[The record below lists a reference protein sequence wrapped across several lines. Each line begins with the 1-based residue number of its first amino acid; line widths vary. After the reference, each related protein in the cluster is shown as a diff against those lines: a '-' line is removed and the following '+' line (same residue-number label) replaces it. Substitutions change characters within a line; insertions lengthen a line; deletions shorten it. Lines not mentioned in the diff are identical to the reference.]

1 MYMKPLQVLLTI
13 MSALLLQAMPA
24 SAQREV
30 PLRKIRAEKQ
40 TTELTLLDKIESDT
54 RRKIYQYNEY
64 GYITSVMEYSK
75 AANEQTW
82 QLSTDQSYIQEYTFD
97 DNGWCTS
104 RIKYNVDSNGNKTTV
119 VDKGEATVENG
130 QVWER
135 YYMTDN
141 SRNSHLKWA
150 SAYDQWDNKVVEIV
164 YGYDED
170 ENKEY
175 IEEYTERK
183 YTGPV
188 DKYASHYHYNQIAST
203 MLVYELRAVPYW
215 GEKPTNVNDLQ
226 VLNWY
231 KTEWQTIGNKLYHL
245 IYRKPDEIS
254 TVGELAGKT
263 MVKEEE
269 EEYLLNADG
278 TRPVSVI
285 RRRFYDMNSTSP
297 DYETIIENT
306 YTCEWDSY
314 GRLLNLTIYH
324 GSSELERTEQYTY
337 ADNYAKQLT
346 AQEAA
351 MAIGIDLRG
360 GLPYYFPEDDD
371 LFCGHVSTYKFSYYL
386 YDKGTEEGTYVWDA
400 DGRLTGGTWKETGE
414 WYDPDNDTTHPYT
427 ENGEVRV
434 GYNSDGHMAWQI
446 DHNISDGDFWK
457 NEYVYDRG
465 MWIGVREYSGESF
478 DGPWILEYETLD
490 NYRTRHK
497 SKSRAVAKSPAFV
510 DDLSEGFHNIEH
522 NDGVWSSYGAY
533 FVEGGIVRDGHLYQ
547 SLVSN
552 AVVPSNPENNYT
564 DPLMPYAGLENE
576 DAFSVG
582 TQGWVYSWSVDDNN
596 WECASAPQSATRVYA
611 MDDHIVSDQYNS
623 NKEIVNSTS
632 YYSDSEGRLIE
643 ERNSQGGGITYEYL
657 SGTDNYLLES
667 VKTDA
672 DGTRHVC
679 HYYYSKHN
687 YVDPT
692 GINEVEASRTAD
704 NKCYDLQGRH
714 VSTPTAHGIYIING
728 KKICK

>member
-119 VDKGEATVENG
+119 VDKGEVTVENG

-141 SRNSHLKWA
+141 SGNSHLKLA

-164 YGYDED
+164 YGYDEV

-188 DKYASHYHYNQIAST
+188 DKYASHYEYYEIAHT
-203 MLVYELRAVPYW
+203 MLVYELKAAAYW

-226 VLNWY
+226 VLTCY

-245 IYRKPDEIS
+245 IYRGAGEIS
-254 TVGELAGKT
+254 TVGEPAGKT
-263 MVKEEE
+263 MVKSEE

-278 TRPVSVI
+278 TRPVSII
-285 RRRFYDMNSTSP
+285 RRVYDMNSTGS
-297 DYETIIENT
+297 DYEPRIEST

-351 MAIGIDLRG
+351 MTLDAELRG
-360 GLPYYFPEDDD
+360 GLPDYFPEDCY
-371 LFCGHVSTYKFSYYL
+371 LHFGHVSTYKFSYYL

-414 WYDPDNDTTHPYT
+414 WYDPDNDTTHPYI

-434 GYNSDGHMAWQI
+434 GYNSDGHMAWLI
-446 DHNISDGDFWK
+446 DHNISDGDFFK
-457 NEYVYDRG
+457 EEYVYDRG

-522 NDGVWSSYGAY
+522 NDGVWSSYGEY
-533 FVEGGIVRDGHLYQ
+533 FVEVGIVIYGNLYQ

-576 DAFSVG
+576 DDSSVES
-582 TQGWVYSWSVDDNN
+582 QRWVYIWSVDNNN
-596 WECASAPQSATRVYA
+596 WECASVPQSATRVYA

-692 GINEVEASRTAD
+692 GINEVETSRTAD

>member
-119 VDKGEATVENG
+119 VDKGEVTVENG

-141 SRNSHLKWA
+141 SGNSHLKLA

-188 DKYASHYHYNQIAST
+188 DKYASHYEYYEIAHT
-203 MLVYELRAVPYW
+203 MLVYELKAAAYW

-226 VLNWY
+226 VLTCY

-263 MVKEEE
+263 MVKAEE

-351 MAIGIDLRG
+351 MTLDAELRG
-360 GLPYYFPEDDD
+360 GLPDYFPEDCY
-371 LFCGHVSTYKFSYYL
+371 LHFGHVSTYKWSEYL
-386 YDKGTEEGTYVWDA
+386 SEKGTEEGTYVWDA

-414 WYDPDNDTTHPYT
+414 WYDPDNDTTHPYI

-434 GYNSDGHMAWQI
+434 GYNSDGHMAWLI
-446 DHNISDGDFWK
+446 DHNISDGDFFK
-457 NEYVYDRG
+457 EEYVYDRG
-465 MWIGVREYSGESF
+465 MWIGVREYSGERF
-478 DGPWILEYETLD
+478 DGPWILEHESLD

-522 NDGVWSSYGAY
+522 NDGVWSSYGEY
-533 FVEGGIVRDGHLYQ
+533 FVEVGIVIYGNLYQ

-564 DPLMPYAGLENE
+564 DPLMPYAGLEN
-576 DAFSVG
+576 DDVSSVG

-596 WECASAPQSATRVYA
+596 WECASVPQSATRVYA

-692 GINEVEASRTAD
+692 GINEVETSRTAD

-714 VSTPTAHGIYIING
+714 VSTPTARGIYIING

>member
-1 MYMKPLQVLLTI
+1 MNMKTSTFLLTI
-13 MSALLLQAMPA
+13 MSALLFQALPA

-97 DNGWCTS
+97 DNGMCTS
-104 RIKYNVDSNGNKTTV
+104 RIKYNVDSNGNKTSV
-119 VDKGEATVENG
+119 VDKGEVTVENG

-135 YYMTDN
+135 YYYTDN
-141 SRNSHLKWA
+141 SGNIHLDEA
-150 SAYDQWDNKVVEIV
+150 FAYDQWDNKVVEID
-164 YGYDED
+164 YGYDEY

-175 IEEYTERK
+175 IKEYTERK

-188 DKYASHYHYNQIAST
+188 DKYASHYNYYEIKGN
-203 MLVYELRAVPYW
+203 MLVYELRAVDNL
-215 GEKPTNVNDLQ
+215 GEKPTKINDLT
-226 VLNWY
+226 VLEWR

-245 IYRKPDEIS
+245 IYQKPYEDF

-263 MVKEEE
+263 MVKTEE

-278 TRPVSVI
+278 TRPVSAI
-285 RRRFYDMNSTSP
+285 RRRFEYNSTSS
-297 DYETIIENT
+297 DYEARIEST
-306 YTCEWDSY
+306 YTWEWDSY
-314 GRLLNLTIYH
+314 GRLLNLTIYR
-324 GSSELERTEQYTY
+324 GSSELERTERYTY

-351 MAIGIDLRG
+351 IDLRG
-360 GLPYYFPEDDD
+360 GLPDYFPEDSY
-371 LFCGHVSTYKFSYYL
+371 LHCGHVSTYKISYYI
-386 YDKGTEEGTYVWDA
+386 YDTGTEEGTCVWDA

-427 ENGEVRV
+427 DYGEVRV
-434 GYNSDGHMAWQI
+434 GYNSDGHMAWLI
-446 DHNISDGDFWK
+446 DHDISDGDYLK
-457 NEYVYDRG
+457 IEYVYDRG
-465 MWIGVREYSGESF
+465 MWIGEREYSGESF
-478 DGPWILEYETLD
+478 DGPWILEYETMG
-490 NYRTRHK
+490 NSRTRHK
-497 SKSRAVAKSPAFV
+497 SKSRAAAKSPAFV
-510 DDLSEGFHNIEH
+510 DDLSEGYHDIDH
-522 NDGVWSSYGAY
+522 NDGIWYSRGGYY
-533 FVEGGIVRDGHLYQ
+533 VEEGIVRYGELYQ
-547 SLVSN
+547 TLLSN

-564 DPLMPYAGLENE
+564 DPLMPFASEDDDTASYA
-576 DAFSVG
+576 DI
-582 TQGWVYSWSVDDNN
+582 TWRYIWSADENN
-596 WECASAPQSATRVYA
+596 WQCELAPQSASRVYA

-692 GINEVEASRTAD
+692 GINEVEVSRTAD
-704 NKCYDLQGRH
+704 NKCYDLQGRQ
-714 VSTPTAHGIYIING
+714 VLTPTARGIYIVNG
-728 KKICK
+728 KKIFK

>member
-1 MYMKPLQVLLTI
+1 MKPLQVLLTI

-119 VDKGEATVENG
+119 VDKGEVTVENG

-141 SRNSHLKWA
+141 SGNSHLKLA

-164 YGYDED
+164 YGYDEV

-188 DKYASHYHYNQIAST
+188 DKYASHYEYYEIAHT
-203 MLVYELRAVPYW
+203 MLVYELKAAAYW

-226 VLNWY
+226 VLTCY

-245 IYRKPDEIS
+245 IYRGAGEIS
-254 TVGELAGKT
+254 TVGEPAGKT
-263 MVKEEE
+263 MVKSEE

-278 TRPVSVI
+278 TRPVSII
-285 RRRFYDMNSTSP
+285 RRVYDMNSTGS
-297 DYETIIENT
+297 DYEPRIEST

-351 MAIGIDLRG
+351 MTLDAELRG
-360 GLPYYFPEDDD
+360 GLPDYFPEDCY
-371 LFCGHVSTYKFSYYL
+371 LHFGHVSTYKWSEYL
-386 YDKGTEEGTYVWDA
+386 SEKGTEEGTYVWDA

-414 WYDPDNDTTHPYT
+414 WYDPDNDTTHPYI

-434 GYNSDGHMAWQI
+434 GYNSDGHMAWLI
-446 DHNISDGDFWK
+446 DHNISDGDFFK
-457 NEYVYDRG
+457 EEYVYDRG
-465 MWIGVREYSGESF
+465 MWIGVREYSGERF
-478 DGPWILEYETLD
+478 DGPWILEHESLD

-522 NDGVWSSYGAY
+522 NDGVWSSYGEY
-533 FVEGGIVRDGHLYQ
+533 FVEVGIVIYGNLYQ

-564 DPLMPYAGLENE
+564 DPLMPYAGLEN
-576 DAFSVG
+576 DDVSSVG

-692 GINEVEASRTAD
+692 GINEVETSRTAD

>member
-119 VDKGEATVENG
+119 VDKGEVTVENG

-141 SRNSHLKWA
+141 SGNSHLKLA

-164 YGYDED
+164 YGYDEV

-188 DKYASHYHYNQIAST
+188 DKYASHYEYYEIAHT
-203 MLVYELRAVPYW
+203 MLVYELKAAAYW

-226 VLNWY
+226 VLTCY

-245 IYRKPDEIS
+245 IYRGAGEIS
-254 TVGELAGKT
+254 TVGEPAGKT
-263 MVKEEE
+263 MVKSEE

-278 TRPVSVI
+278 TRPVSII
-285 RRRFYDMNSTSP
+285 RRVYDMNSTGS
-297 DYETIIENT
+297 DYEPRIEST

-351 MAIGIDLRG
+351 MTLDAELRG
-360 GLPYYFPEDDD
+360 GLPDYFPEDCY
-371 LFCGHVSTYKFSYYL
+371 LHFGHVSTYKWSEYL
-386 YDKGTEEGTYVWDA
+386 SEKGTEEGTYVWDA

-414 WYDPDNDTTHPYT
+414 WYDPDNDTTHPYI

-434 GYNSDGHMAWQI
+434 GYNSDGHMAWLI
-446 DHNISDGDFWK
+446 DHNISDGDFFK
-457 NEYVYDRG
+457 EEYVYDRG
-465 MWIGVREYSGESF
+465 MWIGVREYSGERF
-478 DGPWILEYETLD
+478 DGPWILEHESLD

-522 NDGVWSSYGAY
+522 NDGVWSSYGEY
-533 FVEGGIVRDGHLYQ
+533 FVEVGIVIYGNLYQ

-564 DPLMPYAGLENE
+564 DPLMPYAGLEN
-576 DAFSVG
+576 DDVSSVG

-692 GINEVEASRTAD
+692 GINEVETSRTAD

>member
-119 VDKGEATVENG
+119 VDKGEVTVENG

-141 SRNSHLKWA
+141 SGNSHLKLA

-164 YGYDED
+164 YGYDEV

-188 DKYASHYHYNQIAST
+188 DKYASHYEYYEIAHT
-203 MLVYELRAVPYW
+203 MLVYELKAAAYW

-226 VLNWY
+226 VLTCY

-245 IYRKPDEIS
+245 IYRGAGEIS
-254 TVGELAGKT
+254 TVGEPAGKT
-263 MVKEEE
+263 MVKSEE

-278 TRPVSVI
+278 TRPVSII
-285 RRRFYDMNSTSP
+285 RRVYDMNSTGS
-297 DYETIIENT
+297 DYEPRIEST

-351 MAIGIDLRG
+351 MTLDAELRG
-360 GLPYYFPEDDD
+360 GLPDYFPEDCY
-371 LFCGHVSTYKFSYYL
+371 LHFGHVSTYKWSEYL
-386 YDKGTEEGTYVWDA
+386 SEKGTEEGTYVWDA

-414 WYDPDNDTTHPYT
+414 WYDPDNDTTHPYI

-434 GYNSDGHMAWQI
+434 GYNSDGHMAWLI
-446 DHNISDGDFWK
+446 DHNISDGDFFK
-457 NEYVYDRG
+457 EEYVYDRG
-465 MWIGVREYSGESF
+465 MWIGVREYSGERF
-478 DGPWILEYETLD
+478 DGPWILEHESLD

-522 NDGVWSSYGAY
+522 NDGVWSSYGEY
-533 FVEGGIVRDGHLYQ
+533 FVEVGIVIYGNLYQ

-564 DPLMPYAGLENE
+564 DPLMPYAGLEN
-576 DAFSVG
+576 DDVSSVG

-679 HYYYSKHN
+679 HYYYSTHN

-714 VSTPTAHGIYIING
+714 VSTPTARGIYIING

>member
-141 SRNSHLKWA
+141 SGNSHLKWEN
-150 SAYDQWDNKVVEIV
+150 AYDQWDNKVVEIV
-164 YGYDED
+164 YGYDEV

-203 MLVYELRAVPYW
+203 MLVYELKAAAYW

-226 VLNWY
+226 VDIWY

-245 IYRKPDEIS
+245 IYRGAGEIS
-254 TVGELAGKT
+254 TVGEPAGKT
-263 MVKEEE
+263 MVKSEE

-278 TRPVSVI
+278 TRPVSII
-285 RRRFYDMNSTSP
+285 RRVYDMNSTGS
-297 DYETIIENT
+297 DYEPRIEST

-351 MAIGIDLRG
+351 MTLDAELRG
-360 GLPYYFPEDDD
+360 GLPDYFPEDCY
-371 LFCGHVSTYKFSYYL
+371 LHFGHVSTYKWSEYL
-386 YDKGTEEGTYVWDA
+386 SEKGTEEGTYVWDA
-400 DGRLTGGTWKETGE
+400 DGRLTGGTWKEPGE
-414 WYDPDNDTTHPYT
+414 WYDPDNDTTHPYI

-434 GYNSDGHMAWQI
+434 GYNSDGHMAWLI
-446 DHNISDGDFWK
+446 DHNISDGDFFK
-457 NEYVYDRG
+457 EEYVYDRG
-465 MWIGVREYSGESF
+465 MWIGVREYSGERF
-478 DGPWILEYETLD
+478 DGPWILEHESLD

-522 NDGVWSSYGAY
+522 NDGVWSSYGEY
-533 FVEGGIVRDGHLYQ
+533 FVEVGIVIYGNLYQ

-564 DPLMPYAGLENE
+564 DPLMPYAGLEN
-576 DAFSVG
+576 DDVSSVG

-657 SGTDNYLLES
+657 TGTDNYLLER

-672 DGTRHVC
+672 DGTRQV
-679 HYYYSKHN
+679 
-687 YVDPT
+687 
-692 GINEVEASRTAD
+692 
-704 NKCYDLQGRH
+704 
-714 VSTPTAHGIYIING
+714 
-728 KKICK
+728 

>member
-119 VDKGEATVENG
+119 VDKGEVTVENG

-141 SRNSHLKWA
+141 SGNSHLKWA

-164 YGYDED
+164 YGYDEV

-188 DKYASHYHYNQIAST
+188 DKYASHYEYYEIAHT
-203 MLVYELRAVPYW
+203 MLVYELKAAAYW

-226 VLNWY
+226 VLTCY

-245 IYRKPDEIS
+245 IYRGAGEIS
-254 TVGELAGKT
+254 TVGEPAGKT
-263 MVKEEE
+263 MVKSEE

-278 TRPVSVI
+278 TRPVSII
-285 RRRFYDMNSTSP
+285 RRVYDMNSTGS
-297 DYETIIENT
+297 DYEPRIEST

-324 GSSELERTEQYTY
+324 GSSELQRTEQYTY

-351 MAIGIDLRG
+351 MTLDAELRG
-360 GLPYYFPEDDD
+360 GLPDYFPEDCY
-371 LFCGHVSTYKFSYYL
+371 LHFGHVSTYKWSEYL
-386 YDKGTEEGTYVWDA
+386 SEKGTEEGTYVWDA

-414 WYDPDNDTTHPYT
+414 WYDPDNDTTHPYI

-434 GYNSDGHMAWQI
+434 GYNSDGHMAWLI
-446 DHNISDGDFWK
+446 DHNISDGDFFK
-457 NEYVYDRG
+457 QEYVYDRG

-478 DGPWILEYETLD
+478 DGPWILEHESLD

-522 NDGVWSSYGAY
+522 NDGVWSSYGEY
-533 FVEGGIVRDGHLYQ
+533 FVEGGIVIYGNLYQ

-564 DPLMPYAGLENE
+564 DPLMPYAGLEN
-576 DAFSVG
+576 DYVSSVG

-714 VSTPTAHGIYIING
+714 VSTPTARGIYIING

>member
-119 VDKGEATVENG
+119 VDKGEVTVENG

-141 SRNSHLKWA
+141 SGNSHLKLA

-164 YGYDED
+164 YGYDEV

-188 DKYASHYHYNQIAST
+188 DKYASHYEYYEIAHT
-203 MLVYELRAVPYW
+203 MLVYELKAAAYW

-226 VLNWY
+226 VLTCY

-245 IYRKPDEIS
+245 IYRGAGEIS
-254 TVGELAGKT
+254 TVGEPAGKT
-263 MVKEEE
+263 MVKSEE

-278 TRPVSVI
+278 TRPVSII
-285 RRRFYDMNSTSP
+285 RRVYDMNSTGS
-297 DYETIIENT
+297 DYEPRIEST

-351 MAIGIDLRG
+351 MTLDAELRG
-360 GLPYYFPEDDD
+360 GLPDYFPEDCY
-371 LFCGHVSTYKFSYYL
+371 LHFGHVSTYKWSEYL
-386 YDKGTEEGTYVWDA
+386 SEKGTEEGTYVWDA

-414 WYDPDNDTTHPYT
+414 WYDPDNDTTHPYI

-434 GYNSDGHMAWQI
+434 GYNSDGHMAWLI
-446 DHNISDGDFWK
+446 DHNISDGDFFK
-457 NEYVYDRG
+457 EEYVYDRG
-465 MWIGVREYSGESF
+465 MWIGVREYSGERF
-478 DGPWILEYETLD
+478 DGPWILEHESLD

-522 NDGVWSSYGAY
+522 NDGVWSSYGEY
-533 FVEGGIVRDGHLYQ
+533 FVEVGIVIYGNLYQ

-564 DPLMPYAGLENE
+564 DPLMPYAGLEN
-576 DAFSVG
+576 DDVSSVG

-692 GINEVEASRTAD
+692 GINEVETSRTAD

-714 VSTPTAHGIYIING
+714 VSTPTARGIYIING

>member
-1 MYMKPLQVLLTI
+1 MKPLQVLLTI

-119 VDKGEATVENG
+119 VDKGEVTVENG

-141 SRNSHLKWA
+141 SGNSHLKWA

-164 YGYDED
+164 YGYDEV

-188 DKYASHYHYNQIAST
+188 DKYASHYEYYEIAHT
-203 MLVYELRAVPYW
+203 MLVYELKAAAYW

-226 VLNWY
+226 VLTCY

-245 IYRKPDEIS
+245 IYRGAGEIS
-254 TVGELAGKT
+254 TVGEPAGKT
-263 MVKEEE
+263 MVKSEE

-278 TRPVSVI
+278 TRPVSII
-285 RRRFYDMNSTSP
+285 RRVYDMNSTGS
-297 DYETIIENT
+297 DYEPRIEST

-351 MAIGIDLRG
+351 MTLDAELRG
-360 GLPYYFPEDDD
+360 GLPDYFPEDCY
-371 LFCGHVSTYKFSYYL
+371 LHFGHVSTYKWSEYL
-386 YDKGTEEGTYVWDA
+386 SEKGTEEGTYVWDA

-414 WYDPDNDTTHPYT
+414 WYDPDNDTTHPYI

-434 GYNSDGHMAWQI
+434 GYNSDGHMAWLI
-446 DHNISDGDFWK
+446 DHNISDGDFFK
-457 NEYVYDRG
+457 QEYVYDRG

-478 DGPWILEYETLD
+478 DGPWILEHESLD

-522 NDGVWSSYGAY
+522 NDGVWSSYGEY
-533 FVEGGIVRDGHLYQ
+533 FVEGGIVIYGNLYQ

-564 DPLMPYAGLENE
+564 DPLMPYAGLEN
-576 DAFSVG
+576 DYVSSVG

-714 VSTPTAHGIYIING
+714 VSTPTARGIYIING